1 MENYNRTFVC
11 FLFPFLRSTL
21 LRFIPKMSSTAVI
34 SFFGIVLVFGSLKC
48 NANKTDLYILQMVAS
63 FDKIPCKGMTLAY
76 DVAKNSSSFK
86 SFFEKY
92 EIKMNCSLTLVSS
105 QLALWGRV
113 SSFLFD
119 KGRSH
124 FYDILVRE
132 IEHRLYDKR
141 EVFVMSRI
149 IKVEVG
155 VIRGRPFN
163 SWGGEGGGGGDF
175 WSSGIFFFSNLVG
188 RIFFSPYSHKLFIT
202 FALHAIFFFRQAL
215 AGNFFSK
222 ITAPPRPHTSSRVKW
237 SAP

>member
-21 LRFIPKMSSTAVI
+21 SRVIPKMSSTAVI

-92 EIKMNCSLTLVSS
+92 EIKMKCSLTLVSS

-163 SWGGEGGGGGDF
+163 S
-175 WSSGIFFFSNLVG
+175 
-188 RIFFSPYSHKLFIT
+188 
-202 FALHAIFFFRQAL
+202 
-215 AGNFFSK
+215 
-222 ITAPPRPHTSSRVKW
+222 
-237 SAP
+237 

>member
-1 MENYNRTFVC
+1 MRSSCFNFHTKKKIRSLENYNRTFVC

-21 LRFIPKMSSTAVI
+21 LRVIPKMSSTAVI
-34 SFFGIVLVFGSLKC
+34 SFFGIVLMFGSLKC
-48 NANKTDLYILQMVAS
+48 NANKTDLNILQMVAS
-63 FDKIPCKGMTLAY
+63 FDKIPFKGMTLAY

-92 EIKMNCSLTLVSS
+92 EIKMKCLLTLVSS
-105 QLALWGRV
+105 QLALWWRV

-149 IKVEVG
+149 IKVM
-155 VIRGRPFN
+155 R
-163 SWGGEGGGGGDF
+163 
-175 WSSGIFFFSNLVG
+175 
-188 RIFFSPYSHKLFIT
+188 
-202 FALHAIFFFRQAL
+202 
-215 AGNFFSK
+215 
-222 ITAPPRPHTSSRVKW
+222 
-237 SAP
+237 

>member
-21 LRFIPKMSSTAVI
+21 LRVIPKMSSTAVI

-92 EIKMNCSLTLVSS
+92 EIKMKCSLTWVSS

-163 SWGGEGGGGGDF
+163 SWGGGGAVI
-175 WSSGIFFFSNLVG
+175 SGHQEFFFLAIWWAG
-188 RIFFSPYSHKLFIT
+188 YFFSPYSHKLFIT

-215 AGNFFSK
+215 GEIFF
-222 ITAPPRPHTSSRVKW
+222 
-237 SAP
+237 

>member
-21 LRFIPKMSSTAVI
+21 LRVIPKMNSTAVI

-48 NANKTDLYILQMVAS
+48 NANKTDLYILQMVES
-63 FDKIPCKGMTLAY
+63 LDKIPCKGMTLAY

-86 SFFEKY
+86 WFFEKY
-92 EIKMNCSLTLVSS
+92 EIKMNCALTLVSS

-132 IEHRLYDKR
+132 TEHRVYDKR
-141 EVFVMSRI
+141 EVLVISRI
-149 IKVEVG
+149 IKVKIG
-155 VIRGRPFN
+155 VIRCRRFN
-163 SWGGEGGGGGDF
+163 FLRGGG
-175 WSSGIFFFSNLVG
+175 
-188 RIFFSPYSHKLFIT
+188 
-202 FALHAIFFFRQAL
+202 
-215 AGNFFSK
+215 
-222 ITAPPRPHTSSRVKW
+222 
-237 SAP
+237 

>member
-21 LRFIPKMSSTAVI
+21 LRVIPKMSSTAVI
-34 SFFGIVLVFGSLKC
+34 SFLGIVLVFGSLKC

-63 FDKIPCKGMTLAY
+63 PFFNDMIPCEGMTLAY

-92 EIKMNCSLTLVSS
+92 EIKMKCLLTLVSS
-105 QLALWGRV
+105 QLALWWRV

-149 IKVEVG
+149 IKVM
-155 VIRGRPFN
+155 R
-163 SWGGEGGGGGDF
+163 
-175 WSSGIFFFSNLVG
+175 
-188 RIFFSPYSHKLFIT
+188 
-202 FALHAIFFFRQAL
+202 
-215 AGNFFSK
+215 
-222 ITAPPRPHTSSRVKW
+222 
-237 SAP
+237 

>member
-1 MENYNRTFVC
+1 
-11 FLFPFLRSTL
+11 
-21 LRFIPKMSSTAVI
+21 MSSTAVI

-124 FYDILVRE
+124 FYDVLVRE
-132 IEHRLYDKR
+132 IEHRLYDKH

-155 VIRGRPFN
+155 VIRGRPCN
-163 SWGGEGGGGGDF
+163 S
-175 WSSGIFFFSNLVG
+175 
-188 RIFFSPYSHKLFIT
+188 
-202 FALHAIFFFRQAL
+202 
-215 AGNFFSK
+215 
-222 ITAPPRPHTSSRVKW
+222 
-237 SAP
+237 

>member
-21 LRFIPKMSSTAVI
+21 LRVIPKMSSTAVI

-132 IEHRLYDKR
+132 IEHRLYDKH

-155 VIRGRPFN
+155 VIRGRPCN
-163 SWGGEGGGGGDF
+163 SWGGGAVI
-175 WSSGIFFFSNLVG
+175 SGHQEFFFLSIWWAGYFFLLIPISFLLHL
-188 RIFFSPYSHKLFIT
+188 RCMQFFSSDKRLEKFLFKKST
-202 FALHAIFFFRQAL
+202 PP
-215 AGNFFSK
+215 
-222 ITAPPRPHTSSRVKW
+222 PPRSRVKW